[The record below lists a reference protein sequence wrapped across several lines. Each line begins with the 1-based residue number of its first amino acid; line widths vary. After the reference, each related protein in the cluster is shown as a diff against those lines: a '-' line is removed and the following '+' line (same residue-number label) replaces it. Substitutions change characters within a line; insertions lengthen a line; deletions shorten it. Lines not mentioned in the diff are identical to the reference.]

1 MSFILSTLLRATS
14 DRQAPARALWVR
26 PALAVALLLSA
37 PLAQAACDPSIS
49 CCAGAPSTG
58 SPCGGAGVATLG

>member
-1 MSFILSTLLRATS
+1 MDRHHQGAVPEAARRRA
-14 DRQAPARALWVR
+14 RRRLGVLALV
-26 PALAVALLLSA
+26 LLLGQL
-37 PLAQAACDPSIS
+37 PTAQAACDPSIS